1 MFYLNSQ
8 EFQEKLK
15 NKWNSFTN
23 IQKISIMIVLVAF
36 FVFIFYLGRFLL
48 QPNYAPLFTG
58 LDVQEAGAVVE
69 NLKTMNVD
77 YKVTNNGTIMVP
89 QEQVYSLR
97 IQLASSGD
105 LPLSGTGFELFDKS
119 KLAQTDFE
127 QQVTYQRA
135 LQGELQRSIA
145 AIDAVER
152 ARVHLVLPK
161 DSVFI
166 ENKIPAS
173 ASVLLKLKP
182 GSNIHPEQV
191 RGISNLLIGSIEG
204 LEPEN
209 IHIIDTKG
217 NVLSDAIQV
226 PADSTNASNVLIS
239 QHELREKIERN
250 LENDLRRLLTPL
262 CGPGRSA
269 VMVSAEIDVNKI
281 QTTTREVLPGQILSE
296 QMDKS
301 SGKNVGLGGA
311 AGTTSQMPGS
321 EYPIAGGAEGEYE
334 EESRTRN
341 YELGEEVVV
350 LEQPP
355 GAIKRV
361 FASII
366 IDESVC
372 EIDKRAVEQI
382 VASAIGYQ
390 PERGDRIVVQIM
402 PFNDGWVGAFG
413 PQEEI
418 AADDI
423 FSWWILLIAAG
434 VMIIIAVILYFVLR
448 KSAKQREK
456 QLQLELDR
464 LKQATVSSDKEKE
477 YEESLS
483 MVEVTDAEKRIKDL
497 KKLAEEK
504 PEEVAQT
511 LKLWLQE

>member
-69 NLKTMNVD
+69 NLKAMNVD
-77 YKVTNNGTIMVP
+77 YKVTNNGTIMVS

-269 VMVSAEIDVNKI
+269 VMVSAEIDVNKSKLL
-281 QTTTREVLPGQILSE
+281 Q
-296 QMDKS
+296 
-301 SGKNVGLGGA
+301 GKCCLG
-311 AGTTSQMPGS
+311 
-321 EYPIAGGAEGEYE
+321 
-334 EESRTRN
+334 R
-341 YELGEEVVV
+341 
-350 LEQPP
+350 
-355 GAIKRV
+355 
-361 FASII
+361 F
-366 IDESVC
+366 
-372 EIDKRAVEQI
+372 
-382 VASAIGYQ
+382 
-390 PERGDRIVVQIM
+390 
-402 PFNDGWVGAFG
+402 
-413 PQEEI
+413 
-418 AADDI
+418 
-423 FSWWILLIAAG
+423 
-434 VMIIIAVILYFVLR
+434 
-448 KSAKQREK
+448 
-456 QLQLELDR
+456 
-464 LKQATVSSDKEKE
+464 
-477 YEESLS
+477 
-483 MVEVTDAEKRIKDL
+483 
-497 KKLAEEK
+497 
-504 PEEVAQT
+504 
-511 LKLWLQE
+511 